1 MEMISSV
8 ETTEVLSGPSE
19 DVGRVPAS
27 NDEVAV
33 VAEQTSHCSGVVAM
47 IDTEDFGPVRGL
59 GDFAD
64 MPSTDRTT
72 PILLSEESIV
82 VFGRDAIPT
91 LESDPPPAF
100 MR

>member
-33 VAEQTSHCSGVVAM
+33 VAEQTSHNSGVAM